1 MPFRTR
7 RSRARTWYSLTGNAI
22 LASLSEGLDI
32 CPNTRV
38 SHISYSN
45 DGVSVGDMDAD
56 YVVCTV
62 SLGVLKAGAAVF
74 EPALPRVVQDAIDAL
89 GFGTVTK
96 IALKFGKPFW
106 ELETQYF
113 GIMTEPKGRW
123 NYWLNYRTV
132 SVENIL
138 LGLPFGQYAPVAE
151 RMNREDMTQ
160 DAISVLTS
168 VWGRCGHCATG
179 RSDHALGGVRT
190 FGGTIPI
197 AQRAV
202 QFLNM
207 RALCIQ

>member
-1 MPFRTR
+1 M
-7 RSRARTWYSLTGNAI
+7 TGNTI
-22 LASLSEGLDI
+22 LASLSERLDI

-38 SHISYSN
+38 SHISYGS
-45 DGVSVGDMDAD
+45 DGVRVGDMAAD

-74 EPALPRVVQDAIDAL
+74 EPALPRDVQDAIDAL

-96 IALKFGKPFW
+96 IALKFGEPFW
-106 ELETQYF
+106 ELETQYI

-138 LGLPFGQYAPVAE
+138 LGLSFGQYAPVAD

-160 DAISVLTS
+160 DVISVLKS
-168 VWGRCGHCATG
+168 VWGA
-179 RSDHALGGVRT
+179 GVT
-190 FGGTIPI
+190 AP
-197 AQRAV
+197 QAV
-202 QFLNM
+202 LTTHWAEDSNFRGDYSYRPAAGSIFSIL
-207 RALCIQ
+207 RALSIQ